1 MLLLVAV
8 AYWITYGCS
17 FLDTGAQWRFP
28 IALQVV
34 FALST
39 IALVSILPETP
50 RWLLAH
56 DRVEE
61 AVEVLSRLHQHEGT
75 EVVEKERLE
84 IVTAIAQERLA
95 QEHLGGK
102 R

>member
-1 MLLLVAV
+1 VAV
-8 AYWITYGCS
+8 AYWITYGFS
-17 FLDTGAQWRFP
+17 FVDSGAQWRFP
-28 IALQVV
+28 IDLQI
-34 FALST
+34 FFTLST
-39 IALVSILPETP
+39 IALVSILPQTP

-61 AVEVLSRLHQHEGT
+61 AVEVLNRLHQHEGT

-84 IVTAIAQERLA
+84 IMTAIALERLA
-95 QEHLGGK
+95 QEQMGGK

>member
-1 MLLLVAV
+1 MAL
-8 AYWITYGCS
+8 AYWITYGFS
-17 FLDTGAQWRFP
+17 FLDSGVQWRFP
-28 IALQVV
+28 IALQVF

-56 DRVEE
+56 DRVDE
-61 AVEVLSRLHQHEGT
+61 AVEVLNRLHQHGGT

-84 IVTAIAQERLA
+84 IATAIAQERLA
-95 QEHLGGK
+95 QEQMGGK